1 MKHTIIVA
9 IAFVMSFSAF
19 AENTCPAKLTYGHER
34 DSISYTIDMDDL
46 DIRDY
51 GSDHLAH
58 SISIIRALLKMKG
71 CARADINFKETPIGR
86 YALSRCKLVVPNV
99 ETSRICYVESSIG
112 FFNVSWD
119 MLTNVH
125 IVYNRWD

>member
-1 MKHTIIVA
+1 MKKI
-9 IAFVMSFSAF
+9 FVIGFACLVSVTAM

-34 DSISYTIDMDDL
+34 DSMAYTIDLDDL

-51 GSDHLAH
+51 GNDYLAQ
-58 SISIIRALLKMKG
+58 SIAIIRELLRMRG
-71 CARADINFKETPIGR
+71 CARTDINFKETPLGR
-86 YALSRCKLVVPNV
+86 TARSRCKLVVPNV
-99 ETSRICYVESSIG
+99 EMSRVCYVESSIG

-119 MLTNVH
+119 MLTSTH